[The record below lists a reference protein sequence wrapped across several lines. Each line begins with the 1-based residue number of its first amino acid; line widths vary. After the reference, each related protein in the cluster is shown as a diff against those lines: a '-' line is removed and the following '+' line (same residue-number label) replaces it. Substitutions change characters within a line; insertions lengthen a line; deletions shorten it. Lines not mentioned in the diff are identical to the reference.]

1 MAANELYELIAE
13 RSMSRVFQNYFE
25 RLSEDQQIMVGLE
38 LMALRTW
45 AVSHAVHREITD
57 GAEENRL
64 INHIENKLQQDC
76 SENIFQFL
84 IMRVS
89 MYNGLSQLSKPF
101 EFIGSQF
108 QSNIQEINPM
118 LGNVPDNDVIEMIQ
132 LFFEEA
138 KDIINK
144 KDVKPEAAKGWPFNL
159 FKK

>member
-118 LGNVPDNDVIEMIQ
+118 LGNVPDNDVIEMMQ

-144 KDVKPEAAKGWPFNL
+144 KDVKPEAAKGWPFNF

>member
-1 MAANELYELIAE
+1 M
-13 RSMSRVFQNYFE
+13 
-25 RLSEDQQIMVGLE
+25 
-38 LMALRTW
+38 
-45 AVSHAVHREITD
+45 SHAVHREITD
-57 GAEENRL
+57 EAEEDRI

-108 QSNIQEINPM
+108 QSNIQEINPK
-118 LGNVPDNDVIEMIQ
+118 LGNVSDNEVLEMMQ

-144 KDVKPEAAKGWPFNL
+144 KNVKAAAAKGWPFNL